1 MGNQKTRDRCG
12 NVTFTMD
19 EATNEFTDFLEANKP
34 FVHIILRDLFTA
46 VKGKYTKQGDS
57 WTKDDTEK
65 YIECTKRTQ
74 KSPEV
79 QAQETR
85 LRRYGYSLCRC
96 QSRNQ
101 GVAII
106 TD

>member
-12 NVTFTMD
+12 NLTFTMD

-34 FVHIILRDLFTA
+34 FVHIILSDLFTA
-46 VKGKYTKQGDS
+46 VKGKYTKQGDV
-57 WTKDDTEK
+57 WTKNDTEK

-79 QAQETR
+79 QELLERIDTLENIR
-85 LRRYGYSLCRC
+85 EV
-96 QSRNQ
+96 QSR
-101 GVAII
+101 II
-106 TD
+106 RKYECR